1 MGRGAPP
8 LARKSLPSFFFLFLY
23 LSSTALAS
31 SGRGTLAV
39 AWPPINSLSS
49 PNNPHRRWV
58 DDALNGVK
66 LRLADWLQAERGRGG
81 RNGKNKVS
89 NLTRLSFAGDRNE
102 VMCRR
107 PSAAG
112 REGQEGMP
120 LSSPLLPA
128 SLRLSLLISPYYG
141 RDKKSPLYQR

>member
-1 MGRGAPP
+1 MGRWGCPA
-8 LARKSLPSFFFLFLY
+8 ASEEISAILPSFFFLFLH
-23 LSSTALAS
+23 LSSTALPS
-31 SGRGTLAV
+31 PVGRGTLAV

-49 PNNPHRRWV
+49 PNNPHRRWE

-102 VMCRR
+102 VMCPRR

-128 SLRLSLLISPYYG
+128 SPLLTNQSVLWP
-141 RDKKSPLYQR
+141 

>member
-1 MGRGAPP
+1 MWVGRGAPP
-8 LARKSLPSFFFLFLY
+8 PARKSLPSFLPSFF
-23 LSSTALAS
+23 SSSISLRLPSLAPA
-31 SGRGTLAV
+31 GRGTLAV

-49 PNNPHRRWV
+49 PNNPHRRWE

-102 VMCRR
+102 VMCPRR

-128 SLRLSLLISPYYG
+128 SPLLTNQSVLWP
-141 RDKKSPLYQR
+141 